1 MADDR
6 MKHDDRDLNLGG
18 AGQQKDQGN
27 MGQKTPGRGLQDDD
41 DLSGGQ
47 RGAGQR
53 GEQRHM
59 KDDLGSKEQGKG
71 QGGQNRQNR

>member
-6 MKHDDRDLNLGG
+6 MKHNDRDLNMGG
-18 AGQQKDQGN
+18 AGQKKDQGN
-27 MGQKTPGRGLQDDD
+27 LGQKTPGRDLQNDDE
-41 DLSGGQ
+41 LSSGQ

-59 KDDLGSKEQGKG
+59 EDDFGSGEQGKG